1 MTELYRS
8 VDVAVIGAGASGLAL
23 GYSLSA
29 LGLEAMRDYLI
40 IDDHRAAGATWQ
52 HGWEWATV
60 DGSLRAGEIAD
71 LPGQR
76 ELGLAFE
83 GFDADARACDVI
95 PEVWTKYED
104 AYGLFVA
111 HGVRALRVDEHRR
124 NPELR
129 ITVAMPGGERRVIE
143 AGVVVNA
150 TGSWSRPFMPWYPGV
165 DDFAGAQLHMYRVS
179 SLDELAG
186 RRVLVVGAGRSAVA
200 SLLELERLGAQ
211 TVWST
216 LRGPQFEDPPQL
228 GLRRRRVRVGD
239 LGLRRRQRLERMV
252 ERGNWLPSDASVR
265 AVPLTRAVYAAQL
278 RGVLASRG
286 PLVRFESD
294 AVVLADGSREP
305 IDAVVWATGGR
316 EATGHLRP
324 LGLRDVGGSV
334 KVRAGWSRRDPRVGF
349 LTYGP
354 GLSATESLDR
364 AVALAESAI
373 ERVSD

>member
-1 MTELYRS
+1 MAELYRS
-8 VDVAVIGAGASGLAL
+8 VDIAVIGAGASGLAL

-29 LGLEAMRDYLI
+29 LGLEAVRDYLI
-40 IDDHRAAGATWQ
+40 IDDHPAPGATWQ
-52 HGWEWATV
+52 HGWDWATV
-60 DGSLRAGEIAD
+60 GSSVRVGEIAD

-76 ELGLAFE
+76 ELGLGFE
-83 GFDADARACDVI
+83 HFDVDARVRDVI
-95 PEVWTKYED
+95 PEVWAKYED

-111 HGVRALRVDEHRR
+111 HGVRALRVDEQRR

-129 ITVAMPGGERRVIE
+129 ITVALPGGQLRVIG

-150 TGSWSRPFMPWYPGV
+150 TGSWSRPFVPWYPGV
-165 DDFAGAQLHMYRVS
+165 DRFEGAQLHLYQVS
-179 SLDELAG
+179 SLSELAG

-200 SLLELERLGAQ
+200 GLLELERLGAH

-216 LRGPQFEDPPQL
+216 LRDPQFERPPQL
-228 GLRRRRVRVGD
+228 GLRRPRVRVGD

-265 AVPLTRAVYAAQL
+265 AVPLTRAVFGAQR
-278 RGVLASRG
+278 RGLLVSRG
-286 PLVRFESD
+286 PLLRFESD

-354 GLSATESLDR
+354 GLDASESLDR
-364 AVALAESAI
+364 AVGLAESAI
-373 ERVSD
+373 DRVAD

>member
-1 MTELYRS
+1 MAELYRS

-29 LGLEAMRDYLI
+29 LGLEAMNDYLI
-40 IDDHRAAGATWQ
+40 IDDHRASGATWQ
-52 HGWEWATV
+52 HGWDWVTLESA
-60 DGSLRAGEIAD
+60 LRIGEVAE
-71 LPGQR
+71 LPGQL
-76 ELGLAFE
+76 ELGLGFSN
-83 GFDADARACDVI
+83 FDADARVRDVL
-95 PEVWTKYED
+95 PEVWAKYED
-104 AYGLFVA
+104 AYSLFVA

-124 NPELR
+124 HPELR
-129 ITVAMPGGERRVIE
+129 ITVSMPGDRVRVIE

-150 TGSWSRPFMPWYPGV
+150 TGSWSRPFVPWYPGI
-165 DDFAGAQLHMYRVS
+165 DSFAGTQLHLYQVE
-179 SLDELAG
+179 SLRELANK
-186 RRVLVVGAGRSAVA
+186 RVLVVGGGRSAVA
-200 SLLELERLGAQ
+200 GLLELERLGAH

-216 LRGPQFEDPPQL
+216 LRDPEFERPPQL
-228 GLRRRRVRVGD
+228 GLRRRRLRVGD

-252 ERGNWLPSDASVR
+252 ERGKWLPSDASVR
-265 AVPLTRAVYAAQL
+265 AIPLTRTVYEGQR

-286 PLVRFESD
+286 PLSRFEPD

-316 EATGHLRP
+316 EATGHLTP
-324 LGLRDVGGSV
+324 LGLRDGGGSV

-354 GLSATESLDR
+354 GLDASESLDR

-373 ERVSD
+373 ERVAE